1 MTTVQQKIKLAM
13 ALLNDNVCTAK
24 YIDVV
29 VMFLSPMIA
38 ILNHEVWF
46 CGEPDG
52 TWNEIACISV

>member
-1 MTTVQQKIKLAM
+1 M

-29 VMFLSPMIA
+29 VMFLLPTIA

-46 CGEPDG
+46 CGELDG
-52 TWNEIACISV
+52 TWNDFLVEFDCVYNSG

>member
-1 MTTVQQKIKLAM
+1 M

-38 ILNHEVWF
+38 ILNHEV
-46 CGEPDG
+46 
-52 TWNEIACISV
+52 